1 MKTESSRTAPRVR
14 GVPLFGLLFEV
25 WRDPIAM
32 MMRAWREHGDVV
44 ACSMGPYEYLFVNDP
59 EAVQHVLVHNAKGY
73 VKSPNYRGIK
83 LVVGEGLLTSEGEH
97 WRRQRKLTQP
107 AFHRDR
113 LAGFGKTMVDDT
125 MHTVDRWSKRV
136 GQTIDVHDEMM
147 RLTFRIV
154 GHTLFSVNLDDD
166 ADRIGVAV
174 TEAIHHANDYVA
186 SPVRVPSWVPTPANA
201 RFKRALAVMDD
212 VVQRIIEEHR
222 RGEPKDDVLSMLMAA
237 RDEETKDAM
246 SDRQLRDEILTI
258 VLAGHETT
266 ANLLAWTLY
275 LLSKHP
281 DVERRVHR
289 EVTDVVGDRRATLA
303 DLSKLTFTT
312 HVLEES
318 MRLYPP
324 AWSFERQA
332 TEDDVVAGYEVKAG
346 TIVALSPYLL
356 HRHPRHWDNPEGFD
370 PERFSPERSAGR
382 PRYAYLPFG
391 AGPRTCIGN
400 GFAMMEAQLLLA
412 TLVQK
417 HRLVLVSGPPV
428 ELEPMVTLRPKGGI
442 RMIIEERARAA
453 KPVRQAENAPSLGG

>member
-1 MKTESSRTAPRVR
+1 M
-14 GVPLFGLLFEV
+14 
-25 WRDPIAM
+25 
-32 MMRAWREHGDVV
+32 
-44 ACSMGPYEYLFVNDP
+44 
-59 EAVQHVLVHNAKGY
+59 
-73 VKSPNYRGIK
+73 
-83 LVVGEGLLTSEGEH
+83 VGEGLLTSEGEH

-125 MHTVDRWSKRV
+125 MHTVESWSKRV
-136 GQTIDVHDEMM
+136 GQTIDVHDEMR

-166 ADRIGVAV
+166 DADRIGAAV
-174 TEAIHHANDYVA
+174 TEAIHHMVWTSVA
-186 SPVRVPSWVPTPANA
+186 SPVRVPSWIPTPANA

-212 VVQRIIEEHR
+212 VVQRIIDEHR
-222 RGEPKDDVLSMLMAA
+222 RGEPKDDVLSILMAA
-237 RDEETKDAM
+237 RYEETKDAM

-281 DVERRVHR
+281 DVERRMHR

-303 DLSKLTFTT
+303 DLPKLTFTT

-332 TEDDVVAGYEVKAG
+332 IEDDVVGGYEVKAG
-346 TIVALSPYLL
+346 TIIALSPYLL

-370 PERFSPERSAGR
+370 PDEFSPELIGAGR
-382 PRYAYLPFG
+382 PAQYAYLPFG
-391 AGPRTCIGN
+391 AGPRD
-400 GFAMMEAQLLLA
+400 
-412 TLVQK
+412 
-417 HRLVLVSGPPV
+417 
-428 ELEPMVTLRPKGGI
+428 VTSVTASR
-442 RMIIEERARAA
+442 
-453 KPVRQAENAPSLGG
+453 

>member
-1 MKTESSRTAPRVR
+1 
-14 GVPLFGLLFEV
+14 LFGSLLEV
-25 WRDPIAM
+25 WRDPLAM
-32 MMRAWREHGDVV
+32 MMRSWREHGDVV
-44 ACSMGPYEYLFVNDP
+44 ACTMGPYEYLFVNDP

-107 AFHRDR
+107 AFHRER
-113 LAGFGKTMVDDT
+113 LAGFGKTMVADT
-125 MHTVDRWSKRV
+125 LSTVERWSRRV
-136 GQTIDVHDEMM
+136 GQTVDVHDEMM

-154 GHTLFSVNLDDD
+154 GHTLFSVDLDDD

-174 TEAIHHANDYVA
+174 TEAIHYANDYVA
-186 SPVRVPSWVPTPANA
+186 SLVRMPTWVPTPANA

-212 VVQRIIEEHR
+212 MVQRIIDEHR
-222 RGEPKDDVLSMLMAA
+222 RGAPKDDVLSMLMAA
-237 RDEETKDAM
+237 RDEETRGAM

-266 ANLLAWTLY
+266 ANLLAWTLF

-281 DVERRVHR
+281 DVERRLHR
-289 EVTDVVGDRRATLA
+289 EVTEVVGDRAPAMA
-303 DLSKLTFTT
+303 DVPKLSFTT

-332 TEDDVVAGYEVKAG
+332 VEDDVVGGYTVKAG
-346 TIVALSPYLL
+346 TIVALSPYVL

-370 PERFSPERSAGR
+370 PDRFSPERSAGR

-400 GFAMMEAQLLLA
+400 GFAMMEAQLLLT

-417 HRLVLVSGPPV
+417 HRLVLVSGAPV
-428 ELEPMVTLRPKGGI
+428 ELEPLVTLRPKGGI
-442 RMIIEERARAA
+442 RMTIEDRARAVKGA
-453 KPVRQAENAPSLGG
+453 RSAQPTASLGG

>member
-1 MKTESSRTAPRVR
+1 MNVESSRTPPRVR
-14 GVPLFGLLFEV
+14 GVPLFGSLFDV

-32 MMRAWREHGDVV
+32 MMRSWREHGDIV
-44 ACSMGPYEYLFVNDP
+44 ACSMGPYEYLFVNDA
-59 EAVQHVLVHNAKGY
+59 EAVQHVLVHNAKAY

-113 LAGFGKTMVDDT
+113 LAGFGKTMVADAT
-125 MHTVDRWSKRV
+125 HTVESWSKRV
-136 GQTIDVHDEMM
+136 GQTVDVHEEMM

-154 GHTLFSVNLDDD
+154 GHTLFSVDLDGD

-174 TEAIHHANDYVA
+174 TDAILHANDYVA
-186 SPVRVPSWVPTPANA
+186 SLVRMPSWMPTPANA
-201 RFKRALAVMDD
+201 RFKRALAVMDGM
-212 VVQRIIEEHR
+212 VQRIIDEHR
-222 RGEPKDDVLSMLMAA
+222 RGKPKDDVLSMLMAA
-237 RDEETKDAM
+237 RDEDTKDSM

-266 ANLLAWTLY
+266 ANLLAWTLF

-289 EVTDVVGDRRATLA
+289 EVTDVVGDRAPTLA
-303 DLSKLTFTT
+303 DLPKLAFTT

-332 TEDDVVAGYEVKAG
+332 IADDVVGGYEVKAG
-346 TIVALSPYLL
+346 TIVALSPYVL
-356 HRHPRHWDNPEGFD
+356 HRHPRYWDNPEGFD
-370 PERFSPERSAGR
+370 PDRFSPERSAGR

-400 GFAMMEAQLLLA
+400 GFAMMEGQLLLA
-412 TLVQK
+412 TLIQK
-417 HRLVLVSGPPV
+417 HRLVLVSGAPI

-442 RMIIEERARAA
+442 HMVIEERSRASKA
-453 KPVRQAENAPSLGG
+453 ERPAQAVASLSG